1 MAILRI
7 ARMGHPVLRQVAE
20 PVPPEQIQEPAFQ
33 ALIDDMLDTLQDYEG
48 AGLAAPQVHVSLRV
62 IALVAEPP
70 QPGADASPAPEPM
83 VLINPEITFLTPDLL
98 RSYEGC
104 LSVPGLRAAVNR
116 VGKVE
121 VRALDRLG
129 APLSFEL
136 EGFPAIA
143 VQHECDHLDGVL
155 YVDRCDLQTLT
166 FLDELRRFGPLDPS
180 FRQGDPEPGDQGSEP
195 PTGPAGGGEPDPP
208 REPRSGARA
217 PVAPAQGHSAAPL
230 VMAGGPRAES

>member
-83 VLINPEITFLTPDLL
+83 VLINPEITFLTPACGP
-98 RSYEGC
+98 RSTGLARSRSAPSIGSALPC
-104 LSVPGLRAAVNR
+104 PSSSRASLPSRCSTSATTSTASSTSTAATCRPSPSSTNCAASVPWIHPSGKATPSPVTRARSPRPGLPAGVSQIPRESPAAGPAPRSPPLRAT
-116 VGKVE
+116 
-121 VRALDRLG
+121 AL
-129 APLSFEL
+129 
-136 EGFPAIA
+136 
-143 VQHECDHLDGVL
+143 
-155 YVDRCDLQTLT
+155 
-166 FLDELRRFGPLDPS
+166 
-180 FRQGDPEPGDQGSEP
+180 
-195 PTGPAGGGEPDPP
+195 
-208 REPRSGARA
+208 PRS
-217 PVAPAQGHSAAPL
+217 
-230 VMAGGPRAES
+230 